1 MTDSPK
7 PTNWN
12 LVWVGVALIVTVGLV
27 FVFAPS
33 LGVRQVVGMAIILLI
48 GLGLT
53 VAGSADKREN

>member
-1 MTDSPK
+1 MTDQPK
-7 PTNWN
+7 PTNWT
-12 LVWVGVALIVTVGLV
+12 LVWVGIALMVTVALI

-33 LGVRQVVGMAIILLI
+33 LGLRQVVGMSIILLI